1 MDGGSGVLLMRL
13 ARGLRRGWIG
23 RFAWCAYSFTFE
35 FVEVHDGHA
44 SRDFLFCLG
53 YFAGSVEL
61 DTSGFEGFVCM
72 LLVVG
77 IYDP

>member
-1 MDGGSGVLLMRL
+1 MGAVGCHFMRL
-13 ARGLRRGWIG
+13 ASWLKHGWIG
-23 RFAWCAYSFTFE
+23 RFTLCAYSFTFA
-35 FVEVHDGHA
+35 FAEVYDGHA